1 MINKIKIQLREY
13 LKTIKLFKI
22 EAKLFLI
29 NVLLRSIGIGFFSL
43 LFNLYILQ
51 LGYDV
56 DFIGY
61 LTAFYN
67 FAVALIAIPSGF
79 IIDRFGLKR
88 PLIISY
94 SLFILFFI
102 LFTITNNYFLLI
114 IFVIALGLAFS
125 MIMVINSPFMT
136 KFSTKIE
143 RTHLFGFSFGLI
155 MIGSV
160 IGNVFGGYLPKFF
173 KVFTSLTDGV
183 IIYRLS
189 ILSGAIISSIG
200 LIPILKIQKDNTTS
214 SNKLS
219 KKTFKIKFSK
229 LYAKLL
235 LPHLLFSLGAG
246 LVIPFLNVFFKNHLN
261 ANVSQIGII
270 FALGSFA
277 TGIASFL
284 VPFVAKRF
292 GKVTGVGILQ
302 ISSLPFLLMIA
313 LIPNLTLVAI
323 FYIARQVL
331 MNISDPIYKSFVMEN
346 VPSEEK
352 GAISGYIVFIWGLGW
367 AISSSYSG
375 ILMKN
380 YGYNFPF
387 FICFVFYLISVITF
401 ISFFRGSE
409 NKLGTQNVKL

>member
-1 MINKIKIQLREY
+1 MIANIKIQLGEY
-13 LKTIKLFKI
+13 LKTIKLFKVN
-22 EAKLFLI
+22 AKLLLA
-29 NVLLRSIGIGFFSL
+29 NVLLRFIGYGVFSL

-51 LGYDV
+51 IGYDV

-61 LTAFYN
+61 LTALN
-67 FAVALIAIPSGF
+67 NIAVAIMAIPSGF

-88 PLIISY
+88 PLVISY
-94 SLFILFFI
+94 SLFILFTI
-102 LFTITNNYFLLI
+102 LLAINTNYFSLI
-114 IFVIALGLAFS
+114 IFNIALGFTFS
-125 MIMVINSPFMT
+125 MIRVIRNPFLT
-136 KFSTKIE
+136 KFSTKVE
-143 RTHLFGFSFGLI
+143 RTHLFGFAFGLL

-160 IGNVFGGYLPKFF
+160 IGNVIGGYFPKLF
-173 KVFTSLTDGV
+173 KVFASLTNDI

-189 ILSGAIISSIG
+189 LLSGAIISAIG
-200 LIPILKIQKDNTTS
+200 LISILKIRKDNITS
-214 SNKLS
+214 SKKLS
-219 KKTFKIKFSK
+219 KRTFKIKFSK

-235 LPHLLFSLGAG
+235 LPHLLLSLGAG
-246 LVIPFLNVFFKNHLN
+246 LVMPFLNVFFKKHLN

-270 FALGSFA
+270 FALGSFI

-284 VPFVAKRF
+284 VPFVTKKF
-292 GKVTGVGILQ
+292 GKVKGVGILQ

-323 FYIARQVL
+323 FYIVRQVL
-331 MNISDPIYKSFVMEN
+331 MNIASPIYTTFVMEA
-346 VPSEEK
+346 VPDKDK
-352 GAISGYIVFIWGLGW
+352 GTISGYIVFIRGLGW

-387 FICFVFYLISVITF
+387 FICFVFYLISTITF

-409 NKLGTQNVKL
+409 KKLRT

>member
-1 MINKIKIQLREY
+1 MIKNIKIQLREY

-22 EAKLFLI
+22 DAKLLLA
-29 NVLLRSIGIGFFSL
+29 NVLLRFIGYGVFSL

-51 LGYDV
+51 IGYDV

-61 LTAFYN
+61 LTALSN
-67 FAVALIAIPSGF
+67 IAVALMAIPSGF

-88 PLIISY
+88 PLVISY
-94 SLFILFFI
+94 SLFILFTI
-102 LFTITNNYFLLI
+102 LLAINTNYFSLI
-114 IFVIALGLAFS
+114 IFNIALGFTFS
-125 MIMVINSPFMT
+125 IIMVIRNPFLT
-136 KFSTKIE
+136 KFSTKVE
-143 RTHLFGFSFGLI
+143 RTHLFGFAFGLL

-160 IGNVFGGYLPKFF
+160 IGNVIGGYFPKLF
-173 KVFTSLTDGV
+173 KVFASLTDDI

-189 ILSGAIISSIG
+189 LLSGAIISAIG
-200 LIPILKIQKDNTTS
+200 LIPILKIGKDNITS
-214 SNKLS
+214 SNRLS
-219 KKTFKIKFSK
+219 KRIFKIKFSK

-235 LPHLLFSLGAG
+235 LPHLLLSLGAG
-246 LVIPFLNVFFKNHLN
+246 LVMPFLNVFFKKHLN

-270 FALGSFA
+270 FALGSFI

-284 VPFVAKRF
+284 VPFVTKRI
-292 GKVTGVGILQ
+292 GKVKGIGILQ

-323 FYIARQVL
+323 FYIVRQVL
-331 MNISDPIYKSFVMEN
+331 MNIASPIYTTFVMEA
-346 VPSEEK
+346 VPDKDK
-352 GAISGYIVFIWGLGW
+352 GTISGYITFIRGLGW

-387 FICFVFYLISVITF
+387 FICFVFYLISTITF

-409 NKLGTQNVKL
+409 KKLRT

>member
-1 MINKIKIQLREY
+1 MIANIKIQLGEY
-13 LKTIKLFKI
+13 LKTIKLFKVN
-22 EAKLFLI
+22 AKLLLA
-29 NVLLRSIGIGFFSL
+29 NVLLRFIGYGIFSL

-61 LTAFYN
+61 LTALN
-67 FAVALIAIPSGF
+67 NIAVALMAIPSGF

-88 PLIISY
+88 PLVISY
-94 SLFILFFI
+94 SLFILFTI
-102 LFTITNNYFLLI
+102 LLAINTNYFSLI
-114 IFVIALGLAFS
+114 IFNIALGFTFS
-125 MIMVINSPFMT
+125 IIMVIRNPFLT
-136 KFSTKIE
+136 KFSTKVE
-143 RTHLFGFSFGLI
+143 RTHLFGFAFGLL

-160 IGNVFGGYLPKFF
+160 IGNVIGGYFPKLF
-173 KVFTSLTDGV
+173 KVFASLTDDI

-189 ILSGAIISSIG
+189 LLSGAIISAIG
-200 LIPILKIQKDNTTS
+200 LIPILKIGKDNITS
-214 SNKLS
+214 SNRLS

-235 LPHLLFSLGAG
+235 LPHLLLSLGAG
-246 LVIPFLNVFFKNHLN
+246 LVMPFLNVFFKKHLN

-270 FALGSFA
+270 FALGSFI

-284 VPFVAKRF
+284 VPFVTKRI
-292 GKVTGVGILQ
+292 GKVKGVGILQ

-323 FYIARQVL
+323 FYIVRQVL
-331 MNISDPIYKSFVMEN
+331 MNIASPIYTTFVMEA
-346 VPSEEK
+346 VPDKDK
-352 GAISGYIVFIWGLGW
+352 GTISGYIAFIWGLGW

-387 FICFVFYLISVITF
+387 FICFVFYLISTITF
-401 ISFFRGSE
+401 ISFFRRPKK
-409 NKLGTQNVKL
+409 KLRT